1 MVFRVEQLPIMT
13 EFYNN
18 MNASELM
25 WLIRI
30 IMRRMIDPFLK
41 WPLKHLLIALLS
53 TEMKVGA
60 TEKTFFE

>member
-1 MVFRVEQLPIMT
+1 MT

-30 IMRRMIDPFLK
+30 IMRRMIDPFLM

-60 TEKTFFE
+60 TERTFFE